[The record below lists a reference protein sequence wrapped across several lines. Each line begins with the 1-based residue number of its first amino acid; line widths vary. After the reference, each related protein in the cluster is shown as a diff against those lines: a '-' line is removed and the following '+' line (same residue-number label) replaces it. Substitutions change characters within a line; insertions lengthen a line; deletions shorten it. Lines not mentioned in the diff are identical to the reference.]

1 MLERSVRVMQLVVRG
16 FLKHDCGLHAAGLT
30 YFSLLTIVPIL
41 CLLLLLARTLGA
53 DDCTRRQVNARIDAF
68 ITEFEQGQDFA
79 PGILKAANSEEEMA
93 RKKELAAVFSA
104 QVRDIANT
112 LFDRVEKFNVK
123 TIGWVGLVFLL
134 WSVIST
140 LGMVE
145 VAFNRIWGVKRD
157 RPVWKKAYLYA
168 LASVVLPLLVAVA
181 FSLPVMGVV
190 KNVISATAGVTAAT
204 KYLGDFLIA
213 VLDSKVVSWLF
224 SFAFTSFAFAF
235 CFKYLPHVKVLWR
248 AALEAG
254 AVTAVVFVSWLKA
267 CAIAQVGIASSSALY
282 GSFAVLPILLAWL
295 FMSWQIVLLGANL
308 SYALQ
313 QVHLAGSCAANPVGG
328 SAG

>member
-1 MLERSVRVMQLVVRG
+1 MFGKFVHVVKIVVRG
-16 FLKHDCGLHAAGLT
+16 FLRHDCGLHAAGLT
-30 YFSLLTIVPIL
+30 YFSLLTVVPIL

-53 DDCTRRQVNARIDAF
+53 ADCTRRMVNDRIDAF
-68 ITEFEQGQDFA
+68 ITEFEQGQDAA
-79 PGILKAANSEEEMA
+79 PGILAVASSEEEIA
-93 RKKELAAVFSA
+93 RKKEMAAVFSA
-104 QVRDIANT
+104 QIRDVANT

-123 TIGWVGLVFLL
+123 TIGWVGLAFLL

-190 KNVISATAGVTAAT
+190 KNVISATAGVTTAT
-204 KYLGDFLIA
+204 KYLGDFFIA
-213 VLDSKVVSWLF
+213 VLDSKVVAWLF

-254 AVTAVVFVSWLKA
+254 AVTAVFFVTWLKA

-282 GSFAVLPILLAWL
+282 GSFAALPILFAWL
-295 FMSWQIVLLGANL
+295 YMSWQIVLLGANL

-313 QVHLAGSCAANPVGG
+313 QMHLGGVGVADGSVR
-328 SAG
+328 